1 MFSFLNK
8 NYHHPLSI
16 FIKNVFGY
24 IPKNIFLYELA
35 LTHKSASMY
44 HNKDF
49 SINNERLEFLGDAV
63 LNTII
68 GEYLF
73 NEYVNE
79 NEGFLT
85 NLRAKIV
92 SRHSLNDVAIKL
104 NLTKVIKQQHDFDIL
119 SSNIPGNALEAF
131 IGAIFLD
138 KGYNFTKKIILQK
151 IVHPYIDLHNLI
163 ENDTN
168 YKGQI
173 IDWAQKQHVSIEFK
187 CEPTVLENKQQGY
200 LAEILI
206 KGQEWGK
213 GKGNTKKEAEQQ
225 ASKEALGKILN
236 G

>member
-24 IPKNIFLYELA
+24 LPKSIFLYELA
-35 LTHKSASMY
+35 LTHKSASLY

-92 SRHSLNDVAIKL
+92 SRHSLNDLAIKL
-104 NLTKVIKQQHDFDIL
+104 NLTKVIKQQPDLDIL

-138 KGYNFTKKIILQK
+138 KGYDFTKKIVLQK
-151 IVHPYIDLHNLI
+151 IVHPYIDLHDLI

-173 IDWAQKQHVSIEFK
+173 IDWAQKHHVPIEFK
-187 CEPTVLENKQQGY
+187 CEPTTLPNKQQGY
-200 LAEILI
+200 TAEILI
-206 KGQEWGK
+206 KGLEWGK
-213 GKGNTKKEAEQQ
+213 GKGITKKEAEQQ